1 MSLLNV
7 KTLRK
12 ASYEGIQFEVDS
24 ATLTFGR
31 RTVTHE
37 FPQRDT
43 SYVEDLGKAT
53 RQFSIQGFI
62 VGDDF
67 IDRSKRLIDKIE
79 SQVGNDRRANHG
91 KLVHPW
97 LGSLEVTPIDNPS
110 ITYDK
115 AKRICTFTLTFLEAG
130 NGSTKRTISWA
141 NQLLSKADALYAKI
155 FGDWTPDK
163 IAGIIDDVTSQINSC
178 AAVLSSCQF
187 AQLFNLGNDILEMGH
202 DIASSLYVKKEQ
214 ARTNLLGALSL
225 SQYAQS
231 TTDWKIASIKCTD
244 AITLPVLKPVNVASS
259 KRTSKKLSDKE
270 RISEV
275 VDEIKKNIRLVLIA
289 NVMGAIS
296 MIGKDNDID
305 YDRTSYSSTSSY
317 SKSNN
322 QASSTS
328 NGKKTLSDEQIL
340 KIRNNLLNAI
350 DIEILIQGTDDN
362 QDYLDLVDSYVA
374 VYKYLTEMLN
384 GDSGIETV
392 TLKQSEP
399 SFVLAYDKYG
409 DSTRADEI
417 AERNDVINP
426 LFMPVGDFTVSRK

>member
-12 ASYEGIQFEVDS
+12 ASYEGIQFDVDS
-24 ATLTFGR
+24 ATLSFGR

-79 SQVGNDRRANHG
+79 SQVGTDRRANHG

-110 ITYDK
+110 ITYDR
-115 AKRICTFTLTFLEAG
+115 AKRFCTFTLTFLEAG
-130 NGSTKRTISWA
+130 NESTKKITSWA

-155 FGDWTPDK
+155 FCDWTPDK
-163 IAGIIDDVTSQINSC
+163 IAGIVDDVTSQINSC

-187 AQLFNLGNDILEMGH
+187 AQMFNLGNDILEMGH
-202 DIASSLYVKKEQ
+202 DIATSLYNKKEQ
-214 ARTNLLGALSL
+214 ARSSLLGALGL

-231 TTDWKIASIKCTD
+231 TTDWKLASIKCTD

-259 KRTSKKLSDKE
+259 TGTSKKLSDKE
-270 RISEV
+270 RINEA
-275 VDEIKKNIRLVLIA
+275 VDEIKKNFRLVLIA
-289 NVMGAIS
+289 NAMGAIS
-296 MIGKDNDID
+296 MIGEDNDID
-305 YDRTSYSSTSSY
+305 TD
-317 SKSNN
+317 SN
-322 QASSTS
+322 S
-328 NGKKTLSDEQIL
+328 KKTLSDEQIL
-340 KIRNNLLNAI
+340 KIRNNLLDAI
-350 DIEILIQGTDDN
+350 DAEMLIQGTDDN

-374 VYKYLTEMLN
+374 VYKFLTEKLN

-426 LFMPVGDFTVSRK
+426 LFMPVGNFTVSRK

>member
-12 ASYEGIQFEVDS
+12 ASYEGIQFDVDS
-24 ATLTFGR
+24 ATLSFGR

-37 FPQRDT
+37 FPQRDAP
-43 SYVEDLGKAT
+43 YVEDLGKAT

-79 SQVGNDRRANHG
+79 SQVGTDRRANHG

-130 NGSTKRTISWA
+130 NESTKKTTSWA

-163 IAGIIDDVTSQINSC
+163 IAGIVDDVTSQINSC
-178 AAVLSSCQF
+178 AAVLSNCQF
-187 AQLFNLGNDILEMGH
+187 AQMFNLGNDILEMGH
-202 DIASSLYVKKEQ
+202 DIATSLYNKKEQ
-214 ARTNLLGALSL
+214 ARSSLLGALGL

-231 TTDWKIASIKCTD
+231 TTDWKLASIKCTD

-259 KRTSKKLSDKE
+259 TGTSKKLSDKE
-270 RISEV
+270 RINEA
-275 VDEIKKNIRLVLIA
+275 VDEIKKNFRFVLIA
-289 NVMGAIS
+289 NAMGAIS
-296 MIGKDNDID
+296 MIGEDNDVD
-305 YDRTSYSSTSSY
+305 TD
-317 SKSNN
+317 SN
-322 QASSTS
+322 S
-328 NGKKTLSDEQIL
+328 KKTLSDEQIL
-340 KIRNNLLNAI
+340 KIRNNLLDAI
-350 DIEILIQGTDDN
+350 DAEMLIQGTDDN

-374 VYKYLTEMLN
+374 VYKFLTEKLN

-426 LFMPVGDFTVSRK
+426 LFMPAGDFTVSRK

>member
-7 KTLRK
+7 KTLRE
-12 ASYEGIQFEVDS
+12 ASYEGIRFDVDS
-24 ATLTFGR
+24 ATLSFGR

-79 SQVGNDRRANHG
+79 SQVGTDRRANHG

-97 LGSLEVTPIDNPS
+97 LGSLDVTPIDSPS
-110 ITYDK
+110 ITYDR
-115 AKRICTFTLTFLEAG
+115 AKRFCTFTLTFLEAG
-130 NGSTKRTISWA
+130 NESTKKTTSWA

-163 IAGIIDDVTSQINSC
+163 IAGIVDDVTSQINSC
-178 AAVLSSCQF
+178 AAVLSNCQF
-187 AQLFNLGNDILEMGH
+187 AQMFNLGNDILEMGH
-202 DIASSLYVKKEQ
+202 DIATSLYNKKEQ
-214 ARTNLLGALSL
+214 ARSSLLGALGL

-231 TTDWKIASIKCTD
+231 TTDWKLASIKCTD

-259 KRTSKKLSDKE
+259 TGTSKKLSDKE
-270 RISEV
+270 RINEA
-275 VDEIKKNIRLVLIA
+275 VDEIKKNFRLVLIA
-289 NVMGAIS
+289 NAMGAIS
-296 MIGKDNDID
+296 MIGEDNDVD
-305 YDRTSYSSTSSY
+305 TD
-317 SKSNN
+317 SN
-322 QASSTS
+322 S
-328 NGKKTLSDEQIL
+328 KKTLSDEQIL
-340 KIRNNLLNAI
+340 KIRNNLLDAI
-350 DIEILIQGTDDN
+350 DAEMLIQGTDDN

-374 VYKYLTEMLN
+374 VYKFLTEKLN

>member
-12 ASYEGIQFEVDS
+12 ASYEGIHFDVDS
-24 ATLTFGR
+24 ATLSFGR

-37 FPQRDT
+37 FPQRDAP
-43 SYVEDLGKAT
+43 YVEDLGKAT

-79 SQVGNDRRANHG
+79 SQVGTDRRANHG

-110 ITYDK
+110 ITYDR
-115 AKRICTFTLTFLEAG
+115 AKRFCTFTLTFLEAG
-130 NGSTKRTISWA
+130 NESTKKTTSWA

-163 IAGIIDDVTSQINSC
+163 IAGIVDDVTSQINSC
-178 AAVLSSCQF
+178 AAVLSNCQF
-187 AQLFNLGNDILEMGH
+187 AQMFNLGNDILEMGH
-202 DIASSLYVKKEQ
+202 DIATSLYNKKEQ
-214 ARTNLLGALSL
+214 ARSSLLGALGL

-231 TTDWKIASIKCTD
+231 TTDWKLASIKCTD

-259 KRTSKKLSDKE
+259 TGTSKKLSDKE
-270 RISEV
+270 RINEA
-275 VDEIKKNIRLVLIA
+275 VDEIKKNFRLVLIA
-289 NVMGAIS
+289 NAMGAIS
-296 MIGKDNDID
+296 MIGEDNDVD
-305 YDRTSYSSTSSY
+305 TD
-317 SKSNN
+317 SN
-322 QASSTS
+322 S
-328 NGKKTLSDEQIL
+328 KKTLSDEQIL
-340 KIRNNLLNAI
+340 KIRNNLLDAI
-350 DIEILIQGTDDN
+350 DAEMLIQGTDDN

>member
-178 AAVLSSCQF
+178 AAVLSNCQF
-187 AQLFNLGNDILEMGH
+187 AQMFNLGNDILEMGH
-202 DIASSLYVKKEQ
+202 DIATSLYNKKEQ
-214 ARTNLLGALSL
+214 ARSSLLGALGL

-231 TTDWKIASIKCTD
+231 TTDWKLASIKCTD

-259 KRTSKKLSDKE
+259 TGTSKKLSDKE
-270 RISEV
+270 RINEA
-275 VDEIKKNIRLVLIA
+275 VDEIKKNFRLVLIA
-289 NVMGAIS
+289 NAMGAIS
-296 MIGKDNDID
+296 MIGEDNDVD
-305 YDRTSYSSTSSY
+305 TD
-317 SKSNN
+317 SN
-322 QASSTS
+322 S
-328 NGKKTLSDEQIL
+328 KKTLSDEQIL
-340 KIRNNLLNAI
+340 KIRNNLLDAI
-350 DIEILIQGTDDN
+350 DAEMLIQGTDDN

-374 VYKYLTEMLN
+374 VYKFLTEKLN

-417 AERNDVINP
+417 AERNEVINP

>member
-12 ASYEGIQFEVDS
+12 ASYEGIHFDVDS
-24 ATLTFGR
+24 ATLSFGR

-67 IDRSKRLIDKIE
+67 IDRSKRLIDKVE
-79 SQVGNDRRANHG
+79 SQVGTDRRANHG

-110 ITYDK
+110 ITYDR

-130 NGSTKRTISWA
+130 NESTKKTTSWA

-163 IAGIIDDVTSQINSC
+163 IAGIVDDVTSQINSC
-178 AAVLSSCQF
+178 AAVLSNCQF
-187 AQLFNLGNDILEMGH
+187 AQMFNLGNDILEMGH
-202 DIASSLYVKKEQ
+202 DIATSLYNKKEQ
-214 ARTNLLGALSL
+214 ARSSLLGALGL

-231 TTDWKIASIKCTD
+231 TTDWKLASIKCTD

-259 KRTSKKLSDKE
+259 TGTSKKLSDKE
-270 RISEV
+270 RINEA
-275 VDEIKKNIRLVLIA
+275 VDEIKKNFRLVLIA
-289 NVMGAIS
+289 NAMGAIS
-296 MIGKDNDID
+296 MIGEDNDVETD
-305 YDRTSYSSTSSY
+305 
-317 SKSNN
+317 SN
-322 QASSTS
+322 S
-328 NGKKTLSDEQIL
+328 KKTLSDEQIL
-340 KIRNNLLNAI
+340 KIRNNLLDAI
-350 DIEILIQGTDDN
+350 DAEMLIQGTDDN

-374 VYKYLTEMLN
+374 VYKFLTEKLN

-426 LFMPVGDFTVSRK
+426 LFMPVGNFTVSRK

>member
-12 ASYEGIQFEVDS
+12 ASYEGIHFDVDS
-24 ATLTFGR
+24 ATLSFGR

-37 FPQRDT
+37 FPQRDAP
-43 SYVEDLGKAT
+43 YVEDFGKAT

-79 SQVGNDRRANHG
+79 SQVGTDRRANHG

-110 ITYDK
+110 ITYDR
-115 AKRICTFTLTFLEAG
+115 AKRFCTFTLTFLEAG
-130 NGSTKRTISWA
+130 NESTKKTTSWA

-163 IAGIIDDVTSQINSC
+163 IAGIVNDVTSQINSC
-178 AAVLSSCQF
+178 AAVLSNCQF
-187 AQLFNLGNDILEMGH
+187 AQMFNLGNDILEMGH
-202 DIASSLYVKKEQ
+202 DIATSLYNKKEQ
-214 ARTNLLGALSL
+214 ARSSLLGALGL

-231 TTDWKIASIKCTD
+231 TTDWKLASIKCTD

-259 KRTSKKLSDKE
+259 TGTSKKLSDKE
-270 RISEV
+270 RINEA
-275 VDEIKKNIRLVLIA
+275 VDEIKKNFRFVLIA
-289 NVMGAIS
+289 NAMGAIS
-296 MIGKDNDID
+296 MIGEDNDVD
-305 YDRTSYSSTSSY
+305 TD
-317 SKSNN
+317 SN
-322 QASSTS
+322 S
-328 NGKKTLSDEQIL
+328 KKTLSDEQIL
-340 KIRNNLLNAI
+340 KIRNNLLDAI
-350 DIEILIQGTDDN
+350 DAEMLIQGTDDN

-374 VYKYLTEMLN
+374 VYKFLTEKLN
-384 GDSGIETV
+384 GDFGIETV

-426 LFMPVGDFTVSRK
+426 LFMPVGNFTVSRK

>member
-7 KTLRK
+7 KTLRE
-12 ASYEGIQFEVDS
+12 ASYEGIRFDVDS
-24 ATLTFGR
+24 ATLSFGR

-79 SQVGNDRRANHG
+79 SQVGTDRRANHG

-130 NGSTKRTISWA
+130 NESTKKTTSWA
-141 NQLLSKADALYAKI
+141 NKLLSKADALYAKI

-163 IAGIIDDVTSQINSC
+163 IAGIVDDVTSQINSC

-187 AQLFNLGNDILEMGH
+187 AQMFNLGNDILEMGH
-202 DIASSLYVKKEQ
+202 DIATSLYNKKEQ
-214 ARTNLLGALSL
+214 ARSSLLGALGL

-231 TTDWKIASIKCTD
+231 TTDWKLVSIKCTD

-259 KRTSKKLSDKE
+259 TGPSKKLSDKE
-270 RISEV
+270 RINEA
-275 VDEIKKNIRLVLIA
+275 VDEIKKNFRLVFIA
-289 NVMGAIS
+289 NAMGAIS
-296 MIGKDNDID
+296 MIGEDNDVD
-305 YDRTSYSSTSSY
+305 TD
-317 SKSNN
+317 SN
-322 QASSTS
+322 S
-328 NGKKTLSDEQIL
+328 KKTLSDEQIL
-340 KIRNNLLNAI
+340 KIRNNLLDAI
-350 DIEILIQGTDDN
+350 DAEMLIQGTDDN

-374 VYKYLTEMLN
+374 VYKFLTEKLN
-384 GDSGIETV
+384 GDFGIETV

-426 LFMPVGDFTVSRK
+426 LFMPVGNFTVSRK

>member
-7 KTLRK
+7 KTLRE
-12 ASYEGIQFEVDS
+12 ASYEGIRFDVDS
-24 ATLTFGR
+24 ATLSFGR

-79 SQVGNDRRANHG
+79 SQVGTDRRANHG

-110 ITYDK
+110 ITYDR

-130 NGSTKRTISWA
+130 NESTKKTTSWA
-141 NQLLSKADALYAKI
+141 NKLLSKADALYAKI

-163 IAGIIDDVTSQINSC
+163 IAGIVDDVTSQINSC
-178 AAVLSSCQF
+178 AAVLSNCQF
-187 AQLFNLGNDILEMGH
+187 AQMFNLGNDILELGH
-202 DIASSLYVKKEQ
+202 DIATSLYNKKEQ
-214 ARTNLLGALSL
+214 ARSSLLGALGL

-231 TTDWKIASIKCTD
+231 TTDWKLASIKCTD

-259 KRTSKKLSDKE
+259 TGTSKKLSDKE
-270 RISEV
+270 RINEA
-275 VDEIKKNIRLVLIA
+275 VDEIKKNFRLVLIA
-289 NVMGAIS
+289 NAMGAIS
-296 MIGKDNDID
+296 MIGEDNDID
-305 YDRTSYSSTSSY
+305 TD
-317 SKSNN
+317 SN
-322 QASSTS
+322 S
-328 NGKKTLSDEQIL
+328 KKTLSDEQIL
-340 KIRNNLLNAI
+340 KIRNNLLDAI
-350 DIEILIQGTDDN
+350 DAEMLIQGTDDN

-374 VYKYLTEMLN
+374 VYKFLTEKLN

-426 LFMPVGDFTVSRK
+426 LFMPVGNFTVSRK

>member
-7 KTLRK
+7 KTLRE
-12 ASYEGIQFEVDS
+12 ASYEGIRFDVDS
-24 ATLTFGR
+24 ATLSFGR

-79 SQVGNDRRANHG
+79 SQVGTDRRANHG

-130 NGSTKRTISWA
+130 NESTKKTTSWA
-141 NQLLSKADALYAKI
+141 NKLLSKADALYAKI

-163 IAGIIDDVTSQINSC
+163 IAGIVDDVTSQINSC
-178 AAVLSSCQF
+178 AAVLSNCQF
-187 AQLFNLGNDILEMGH
+187 AQMFNLGNDILEMGH
-202 DIASSLYVKKEQ
+202 DIATSLYNKKEQ
-214 ARTNLLGALSL
+214 ARSSLLGALGL

-231 TTDWKIASIKCTD
+231 TTDWKLASIKCTD

-259 KRTSKKLSDKE
+259 TGTSKKLSDKE
-270 RISEV
+270 RINEA
-275 VDEIKKNIRLVLIA
+275 VDEIKKNFRLVLIA
-289 NVMGAIS
+289 NAMGAIS
-296 MIGKDNDID
+296 MIGEDNDVD
-305 YDRTSYSSTSSY
+305 TD
-317 SKSNN
+317 SN
-322 QASSTS
+322 S
-328 NGKKTLSDEQIL
+328 KKTLSDEQIL

-350 DIEILIQGTDDN
+350 DAEMLIQGTDDD

-374 VYKYLTEMLN
+374 VYKFLSEKLN

>member
-7 KTLRK
+7 KTLRE
-12 ASYEGIQFEVDS
+12 ASYEGIRFDVDS
-24 ATLTFGR
+24 ATLSFGR

-67 IDRSKRLIDKIE
+67 IDRSKRLIDKVE
-79 SQVGNDRRANHG
+79 SQVGTDRRANHG

-97 LGSLEVTPIDNPS
+97 LGSLDVTPIDSPS
-110 ITYDK
+110 ITYDR

-130 NGSTKRTISWA
+130 NESTKKTTSWA

-163 IAGIIDDVTSQINSC
+163 IAGIVDDVTSQINSC
-178 AAVLSSCQF
+178 AAVLSNCQF
-187 AQLFNLGNDILEMGH
+187 AQMFNLGNDILEMGH
-202 DIASSLYVKKEQ
+202 DIATSLYNKKEQ
-214 ARTNLLGALSL
+214 ARSSLLGALGL

-231 TTDWKIASIKCTD
+231 TTDWKLASIKCTD

-259 KRTSKKLSDKE
+259 TGTSKKLSDKE
-270 RISEV
+270 RINEA
-275 VDEIKKNIRLVLIA
+275 VDEIKKNFRLVLIA
-289 NVMGAIS
+289 NAMGAIS
-296 MIGKDNDID
+296 MIGEDNDVD
-305 YDRTSYSSTSSY
+305 TD
-317 SKSNN
+317 SN
-322 QASSTS
+322 S
-328 NGKKTLSDEQIL
+328 KKTLSDEQIL
-340 KIRNNLLNAI
+340 KIRNNLLDAI
-350 DIEILIQGTDDN
+350 DAEMLIQGTDDN

-426 LFMPVGDFTVSRK
+426 LFMPAGDFTVSRK

>member
-12 ASYEGIQFEVDS
+12 ASYEGIHFDVDS
-24 ATLTFGR
+24 ATLSFGR

-37 FPQRDT
+37 FPQRDAP
-43 SYVEDLGKAT
+43 YVEDLGKAT

-79 SQVGNDRRANHG
+79 SQVGTDRRANHG

-130 NGSTKRTISWA
+130 NESTKKTTSWA
-141 NQLLSKADALYAKI
+141 NKLLSKADALYAKI

-163 IAGIIDDVTSQINSC
+163 IAGIVDDVTSQINSC
-178 AAVLSSCQF
+178 AAVLSNCQF
-187 AQLFNLGNDILEMGH
+187 AQMFNLGNDILEMGH
-202 DIASSLYVKKEQ
+202 DIATSLYNKKEQ
-214 ARTNLLGALSL
+214 ARSSLLGALGL

-231 TTDWKIASIKCTD
+231 TTDWKLASIKCTD

-259 KRTSKKLSDKE
+259 TGTSKKLSDKE
-270 RISEV
+270 RINEA
-275 VDEIKKNIRLVLIA
+275 VDEIKKNFRLVLIA
-289 NVMGAIS
+289 NAMGAIS
-296 MIGKDNDID
+296 MIDEDNDVD
-305 YDRTSYSSTSSY
+305 TD
-317 SKSNN
+317 SN
-322 QASSTS
+322 S
-328 NGKKTLSDEQIL
+328 KKTLSDEQIL
-340 KIRNNLLNAI
+340 KIRNNLLDAI
-350 DIEILIQGTDDN
+350 DAEMLIQGTDDN

-426 LFMPVGDFTVSRK
+426 LFMPVGNFTVSRK

>member
-12 ASYEGIQFEVDS
+12 ASYEGIRFDVDS
-24 ATLTFGR
+24 ATLSFGR

-79 SQVGNDRRANHG
+79 SQVGTDRRANHG

-130 NGSTKRTISWA
+130 NESTKKTTSWA

-163 IAGIIDDVTSQINSC
+163 IAGIVDDVTRQINSC

-187 AQLFNLGNDILEMGH
+187 AQMFNLGNDILEMGH
-202 DIASSLYVKKEQ
+202 DIATSLYNKKEQ
-214 ARTNLLGALSL
+214 ARSSLLGALGL

-231 TTDWKIASIKCTD
+231 TTDWKLASIKCTD

-259 KRTSKKLSDKE
+259 TGTSKKLSDKE
-270 RISEV
+270 RINEA
-275 VDEIKKNIRLVLIA
+275 VDEIKKNFRLVLIA
-289 NVMGAIS
+289 NAMGAIS
-296 MIGKDNDID
+296 MIGEDNDVD
-305 YDRTSYSSTSSY
+305 TD
-317 SKSNN
+317 SN
-322 QASSTS
+322 S
-328 NGKKTLSDEQIL
+328 KKTLSDEQIL
-340 KIRNNLLNAI
+340 KIRNNLLDAI
-350 DIEILIQGTDDN
+350 DAEMLIQGTDDN

-374 VYKYLTEMLN
+374 VYKFLTEKLN

>member
-7 KTLRK
+7 KTLRE
-12 ASYEGIQFEVDS
+12 ASYEGIRFDVDS
-24 ATLTFGR
+24 ATLSFGR

-79 SQVGNDRRANHG
+79 SQVGTDRRANHG

-110 ITYDK
+110 ITYDR
-115 AKRICTFTLTFLEAG
+115 AKRFCTFTLTFLEAG
-130 NGSTKRTISWA
+130 NESTKKTTSWA

-163 IAGIIDDVTSQINSC
+163 IAGIVDDVTSQINSC

-187 AQLFNLGNDILEMGH
+187 AQMFNLGNDILEMGH
-202 DIASSLYVKKEQ
+202 DIATSLYNKKEQ
-214 ARTNLLGALSL
+214 ARSSLLGALGL

-231 TTDWKIASIKCTD
+231 TTDWKLASIKCTD

-259 KRTSKKLSDKE
+259 TGTSKKLSDKE
-270 RISEV
+270 RINEA
-275 VDEIKKNIRLVLIA
+275 VDEIKKNFRLVLIA
-289 NVMGAIS
+289 NAMGAIS
-296 MIGKDNDID
+296 MIGEDNDVD
-305 YDRTSYSSTSSY
+305 TD
-317 SKSNN
+317 SN
-322 QASSTS
+322 S
-328 NGKKTLSDEQIL
+328 KKTLSDEQIL
-340 KIRNNLLNAI
+340 KIRNNLLDAI
-350 DIEILIQGTDDN
+350 DAEMLIQGTDDN

-374 VYKYLTEMLN
+374 VYKFLTEKLN

-426 LFMPVGDFTVSRK
+426 LFMPVGNFTVSRK

>member
-7 KTLRK
+7 KTLRE
-12 ASYEGIQFEVDS
+12 ASYEGIRFDVDS
-24 ATLTFGR
+24 ATLSFGR

-79 SQVGNDRRANHG
+79 SQVGTDRRANHG

-97 LGSLEVTPIDNPS
+97 LGSLDVTPIDSPS
-110 ITYDK
+110 ITYDR
-115 AKRICTFTLTFLEAG
+115 AKRFCTFTLTFLEAG
-130 NGSTKRTISWA
+130 NESTKKTTSWA

-163 IAGIIDDVTSQINSC
+163 IAGIVDDVTCQINSC
-178 AAVLSSCQF
+178 AAVLSNCQF
-187 AQLFNLGNDILEMGH
+187 AQMFNLGNDILEMGH
-202 DIASSLYVKKEQ
+202 DIATSLYNKKEQ
-214 ARTNLLGALSL
+214 ARSSLLGALGL

-231 TTDWKIASIKCTD
+231 TTDWKLASIKCTD

-259 KRTSKKLSDKE
+259 TGTSKKLSDKE
-270 RISEV
+270 RINEA
-275 VDEIKKNIRLVLIA
+275 VDEIKKNFRFVLIA
-289 NVMGAIS
+289 NAMGAIS
-296 MIGKDNDID
+296 MIGEDNDVD
-305 YDRTSYSSTSSY
+305 SD
-317 SKSNN
+317 SN
-322 QASSTS
+322 S
-328 NGKKTLSDEQIL
+328 KKTLSDEQIL
-340 KIRNNLLNAI
+340 KIRNNLLDAI
-350 DIEILIQGTDDN
+350 DAEMLIQGTDDN

-374 VYKYLTEMLN
+374 VYKFLTEKLN

>member
-12 ASYEGIQFEVDS
+12 ASYEGIQFDVDS
-24 ATLTFGR
+24 ATLSFGR

-37 FPQRDT
+37 FPQRDAP
-43 SYVEDLGKAT
+43 YVEDLGKAT

-79 SQVGNDRRANHG
+79 SQVGTDRRANHG

-97 LGSLEVTPIDNPS
+97 LGSLDVTPIDSPS
-110 ITYDK
+110 ITYDR
-115 AKRICTFTLTFLEAG
+115 AKRFCTFTLTFLEAG
-130 NGSTKRTISWA
+130 NESTKKTTSWA

-163 IAGIIDDVTSQINSC
+163 IAGIVDDVTSQINSC
-178 AAVLSSCQF
+178 AAVLSNCQF
-187 AQLFNLGNDILEMGH
+187 AQMFNLGNDILEMGH
-202 DIASSLYVKKEQ
+202 DIATSLYNKKEQ
-214 ARTNLLGALSL
+214 ARSSLLGALGL

-231 TTDWKIASIKCTD
+231 TTDWKLASIKCTD

-259 KRTSKKLSDKE
+259 TGTSKKLSDKE
-270 RISEV
+270 RINEA
-275 VDEIKKNIRLVLIA
+275 VDEIKKNFRFVLIA
-289 NVMGAIS
+289 NAMGAIS
-296 MIGKDNDID
+296 MIGEDNDVD
-305 YDRTSYSSTSSY
+305 TD
-317 SKSNN
+317 SN
-322 QASSTS
+322 S
-328 NGKKTLSDEQIL
+328 KKTLSDEQIL
-340 KIRNNLLNAI
+340 KIRNNLLDAI
-350 DIEILIQGTDDN
+350 DAEMLIQGTDDN

-374 VYKYLTEMLN
+374 VYKFLTEKLN

-426 LFMPVGDFTVSRK
+426 LFMPAGDFTVSRK

>member
-12 ASYEGIQFEVDS
+12 ASYEGIHFDVDS
-24 ATLTFGR
+24 ATLSFGR

-79 SQVGNDRRANHG
+79 SQVGTDRRANHG

-110 ITYDK
+110 ITYDR

-130 NGSTKRTISWA
+130 NESTKKTTSWA

-163 IAGIIDDVTSQINSC
+163 IAGIVDDVTSQINSC

-187 AQLFNLGNDILEMGH
+187 AQMFNLGNDILEMGH
-202 DIASSLYVKKEQ
+202 DIATSLYNKKEQ
-214 ARTNLLGALSL
+214 ARSSLLGALGL

-231 TTDWKIASIKCTD
+231 TTDWKLASIKCTD

-259 KRTSKKLSDKE
+259 TGTSKKLSDKE
-270 RISEV
+270 RINEA
-275 VDEIKKNIRLVLIA
+275 VDEIKKNFRLVLIA
-289 NVMGAIS
+289 NAMGAIS
-296 MIGKDNDID
+296 MIGEDNDVETD
-305 YDRTSYSSTSSY
+305 
-317 SKSNN
+317 SN
-322 QASSTS
+322 S
-328 NGKKTLSDEQIL
+328 KKTLSDEQIL
-340 KIRNNLLNAI
+340 KIRNNLLDAF
-350 DIEILIQGTDDN
+350 DAEMLIQGTDDN
-362 QDYLDLVDSYVA
+362 QDYIDLVDSYVA

-426 LFMPVGDFTVSRK
+426 LFMPVGNFTVSRK

>member
-24 ATLTFGR
+24 ATLSFGR

-37 FPQRDT
+37 FPQRDAP
-43 SYVEDLGKAT
+43 YVEDLGKAT

-79 SQVGNDRRANHG
+79 SQVGTDRRANHG

-110 ITYDK
+110 ITYDR

-130 NGSTKRTISWA
+130 NESTKKTTSWA

-163 IAGIIDDVTSQINSC
+163 IAGIVDDVTSQINSC
-178 AAVLSSCQF
+178 AAVLSNCQF
-187 AQLFNLGNDILEMGH
+187 AQMFNLGNDILEMGH
-202 DIASSLYVKKEQ
+202 DIATSLYNKKEQ
-214 ARTNLLGALSL
+214 ARSSLLGALGL

-231 TTDWKIASIKCTD
+231 TTDWKLASIKCTD

-259 KRTSKKLSDKE
+259 TGTSKKLSDKE
-270 RISEV
+270 RINEA
-275 VDEIKKNIRLVLIA
+275 VDEIKKNFRFVLIA
-289 NVMGAIS
+289 NAMGAIS
-296 MIGKDNDID
+296 MIGEDNDVD
-305 YDRTSYSSTSSY
+305 TD
-317 SKSNN
+317 SN
-322 QASSTS
+322 S
-328 NGKKTLSDEQIL
+328 KKTLSDEQIL
-340 KIRNNLLNAI
+340 KIRNNLLDAI
-350 DIEILIQGTDDN
+350 DAEMLIQGTDDN

-374 VYKYLTEMLN
+374 VYKFLTEKLN
-384 GDSGIETV
+384 GDFGIETV

-426 LFMPVGDFTVSRK
+426 LFMPIGNFTVSRK

>member
-12 ASYEGIQFEVDS
+12 ASYEGIHFDVDS
-24 ATLTFGR
+24 ATLSFGR

-37 FPQRDT
+37 FPQRDAP
-43 SYVEDLGKAT
+43 YVEDLGKAT

-79 SQVGNDRRANHG
+79 SQVGTDRRANHG

-130 NGSTKRTISWA
+130 NESTKKTTSWA
-141 NQLLSKADALYAKI
+141 NQFLSKADALYAKI

-163 IAGIIDDVTSQINSC
+163 IAGIVDDVTSQINSC
-178 AAVLSSCQF
+178 AAVLSNCQF
-187 AQLFNLGNDILEMGH
+187 AQMFNLGNDILEMGH
-202 DIASSLYVKKEQ
+202 DIVTSLYNKKEQ
-214 ARTNLLGALSL
+214 ARSSLLGALGL

-231 TTDWKIASIKCTD
+231 TTDWKLASIKCTD

-259 KRTSKKLSDKE
+259 TGTSKKLSDKE
-270 RISEV
+270 RINEA
-275 VDEIKKNIRLVLIA
+275 VDEIKKNFRLVLIA
-289 NVMGAIS
+289 NAMGAIS
-296 MIGKDNDID
+296 MIGEDNDVD
-305 YDRTSYSSTSSY
+305 TD
-317 SKSNN
+317 SN
-322 QASSTS
+322 S
-328 NGKKTLSDEQIL
+328 KKTLSDEQIL
-340 KIRNNLLNAI
+340 KIRNNLLDAI
-350 DIEILIQGTDDN
+350 DAEMLIQGTDDN

-426 LFMPVGDFTVSRK
+426 LFMPVGNFTVSRK

>member
-12 ASYEGIQFEVDS
+12 ASYEGIRFDVDS
-24 ATLTFGR
+24 ATLSFGR

-79 SQVGNDRRANHG
+79 SQVGTDRRANHG

-130 NGSTKRTISWA
+130 NESTKKTTSWA
-141 NQLLSKADALYAKI
+141 NKLLSKADALYAKI

-163 IAGIIDDVTSQINSC
+163 IAGIVDDVTSQINSC
-178 AAVLSSCQF
+178 AAVLSNCQF
-187 AQLFNLGNDILEMGH
+187 AQMFNLGNDILEMGH
-202 DIASSLYVKKEQ
+202 DIATSLYNKKEQ
-214 ARTNLLGALSL
+214 ARSSLLGALGL

-231 TTDWKIASIKCTD
+231 TTDWKLASIKCTD

-259 KRTSKKLSDKE
+259 TGTSKKLSDKE
-270 RISEV
+270 RINEA
-275 VDEIKKNIRLVLIA
+275 VDEIKKNFRLVLIA
-289 NVMGAIS
+289 NAMGAIS
-296 MIGKDNDID
+296 MIGEDNDVD
-305 YDRTSYSSTSSY
+305 TD
-317 SKSNN
+317 SN
-322 QASSTS
+322 S
-328 NGKKTLSDEQIL
+328 KKTLSDEQIL
-340 KIRNNLLNAI
+340 KIRNNLLDAI
-350 DIEILIQGTDDN
+350 DAEMLIQGTDDN

-426 LFMPVGDFTVSRK
+426 LFMPVGNFTVSRK

>member
-7 KTLRK
+7 KTLRE
-12 ASYEGIQFEVDS
+12 ASYEGIRFDVNS
-24 ATLTFGR
+24 ATLSFGR

-79 SQVGNDRRANHG
+79 SQVGTDRRANHG

-97 LGSLEVTPIDNPS
+97 LGSLDVTPIDSPS
-110 ITYDK
+110 ITYDR
-115 AKRICTFTLTFLEAG
+115 AKRFCTFTLTFLEAG
-130 NGSTKRTISWA
+130 NESTKKTTSWA

-163 IAGIIDDVTSQINSC
+163 IAGIVDDVTSQINSC
-178 AAVLSSCQF
+178 AAVLSNCQF
-187 AQLFNLGNDILEMGH
+187 AQMFNLGNDILEMGH
-202 DIASSLYVKKEQ
+202 DIATSLYNKKEQ
-214 ARTNLLGALSL
+214 ARSSLLGALGL

-231 TTDWKIASIKCTD
+231 TTDWKLASIKCTD

-259 KRTSKKLSDKE
+259 TGTSKKLSDKE
-270 RISEV
+270 RINEA
-275 VDEIKKNIRLVLIA
+275 VDEIKKNFRLVLIA
-289 NVMGAIS
+289 NAMGAIS
-296 MIGKDNDID
+296 MIGEDNDVD
-305 YDRTSYSSTSSY
+305 TD
-317 SKSNN
+317 SN
-322 QASSTS
+322 S
-328 NGKKTLSDEQIL
+328 KKTLSDEQIL
-340 KIRNNLLNAI
+340 KIRNNLLDAI
-350 DIEILIQGTDDN
+350 DAEMLIQGTDDN

-374 VYKYLTEMLN
+374 VYKFLTEKLN

-426 LFMPVGDFTVSRK
+426 LFMPVGNFTVSRK

>member
-12 ASYEGIQFEVDS
+12 ASYEGIQFDVDT
-24 ATLTFGR
+24 ATLSFGR

-79 SQVGNDRRANHG
+79 SQVGTDRRANHG

-97 LGSLEVTPIDNPS
+97 LGSLDVTPIDNPS
-110 ITYDK
+110 ITYDR

-130 NGSTKRTISWA
+130 NESTKKTTSWA

-163 IAGIIDDVTSQINSC
+163 IAGIVDDVTSQINSC

-187 AQLFNLGNDILEMGH
+187 AQMFNLGNDILEMGH
-202 DIASSLYVKKEQ
+202 DIATSLYNKKEQ
-214 ARTNLLGALSL
+214 ARSSLLGVLGL

-231 TTDWKIASIKCTD
+231 TTDWKLASIKCTD

-259 KRTSKKLSDKE
+259 AGTSKKLSDKE
-270 RISEV
+270 RINEV
-275 VDEIKKNIRLVLIA
+275 VDEIKKNFRLVLIA
-289 NVMGAIS
+289 NAMGAIS
-296 MIGKDNDID
+296 MIGEDNDVD
-305 YDRTSYSSTSSY
+305 TD
-317 SKSNN
+317 SN
-322 QASSTS
+322 S
-328 NGKKTLSDEQIL
+328 KKTLSDEQIL
-340 KIRNNLLNAI
+340 KIRNNLLDAI
-350 DIEILIQGTDDN
+350 DAEMLIQGTDDN

-374 VYKYLTEMLN
+374 VYKFLTEKLN

>member
-7 KTLRK
+7 KTLRE
-12 ASYEGIQFEVDS
+12 ASYEGIRFDVDS
-24 ATLTFGR
+24 ATLSFGR

-79 SQVGNDRRANHG
+79 SQVGTDRRANHG

-130 NGSTKRTISWA
+130 NESTKKTTSWA
-141 NQLLSKADALYAKI
+141 NKLLSKADALYAKI

-163 IAGIIDDVTSQINSC
+163 IAGIVDDVTSQINSC

-187 AQLFNLGNDILEMGH
+187 AQMFNLGNDILEMGH
-202 DIASSLYVKKEQ
+202 DIATSLYNKKEQ
-214 ARTNLLGALSL
+214 ARSSLLGALGL

-231 TTDWKIASIKCTD
+231 TTDWKLASIKCTD

-259 KRTSKKLSDKE
+259 TGTSKKLSDKE
-270 RISEV
+270 RINEA
-275 VDEIKKNIRLVLIA
+275 VDEIKKNFRLVLIA
-289 NVMGAIS
+289 NAMGAIS
-296 MIGKDNDID
+296 MIGEDNDVD
-305 YDRTSYSSTSSY
+305 TD
-317 SKSNN
+317 SN
-322 QASSTS
+322 S
-328 NGKKTLSDEQIL
+328 KKTLSDEQIL
-340 KIRNNLLNAI
+340 KIRNNLLDAI
-350 DIEILIQGTDDN
+350 DAEMLIQGTDDN

>member
-7 KTLRK
+7 KTLRE
-12 ASYEGIQFEVDS
+12 ASYEGIRFDVDS
-24 ATLTFGR
+24 ATLSFGR

-79 SQVGNDRRANHG
+79 SQVGTDRRANHG

-97 LGSLEVTPIDNPS
+97 LGSLEVTPIDSPS
-110 ITYDK
+110 ITYDR
-115 AKRICTFTLTFLEAG
+115 AKRFCTFTLTFLEAG
-130 NGSTKRTISWA
+130 NESTKKTTSWA
-141 NQLLSKADALYAKI
+141 NKLLSKADALYAKI

-163 IAGIIDDVTSQINSC
+163 IAGIVDDVTSQINSC

-187 AQLFNLGNDILEMGH
+187 AQMFNLGNDILEMGH
-202 DIASSLYVKKEQ
+202 DIATSLYYKKEQ
-214 ARTNLLGALSL
+214 ARSSILGALGL

-231 TTDWKIASIKCTD
+231 TTDWKLASIKCTD

-259 KRTSKKLSDKE
+259 TGTSKKLSDKE
-270 RISEV
+270 RINEA
-275 VDEIKKNIRLVLIA
+275 VDEIKKNFRLVLIA
-289 NVMGAIS
+289 NAMGAIS
-296 MIGKDNDID
+296 MIGEDNDVD
-305 YDRTSYSSTSSY
+305 TD
-317 SKSNN
+317 SN
-322 QASSTS
+322 S
-328 NGKKTLSDEQIL
+328 KKTLSDEQIL
-340 KIRNNLLNAI
+340 KIRNNLLDAI
-350 DIEILIQGTDDN
+350 DAEMLIQGTDDN

>member
-24 ATLTFGR
+24 ATLSFGR

-37 FPQRDT
+37 FPQRDAP
-43 SYVEDLGKAT
+43 YVEDLGKAT

-67 IDRSKRLIDKIE
+67 IDRSKKLIDKIE
-79 SQVGNDRRANHG
+79 SQVGTDRRANHG

-97 LGSLEVTPIDNPS
+97 LGSLDVTPIDRPS
-110 ITYDK
+110 ITYDR

-130 NGSTKRTISWA
+130 NESTKKTTSWA
-141 NQLLSKADALYAKI
+141 NKLLSKADALYAKI

-163 IAGIIDDVTSQINSC
+163 IAGIVDDVTSQINSC

-187 AQLFNLGNDILEMGH
+187 AQMFNLGNDILEMGH
-202 DIASSLYVKKEQ
+202 DIATSLYYKKEQ
-214 ARTNLLGALSL
+214 ARSSLLGALGL

-231 TTDWKIASIKCTD
+231 TTDWKLASIKCTD

-259 KRTSKKLSDKE
+259 TGTSKKLSDKE
-270 RISEV
+270 RINEA
-275 VDEIKKNIRLVLIA
+275 VDEIKKNFRLVLIA
-289 NVMGAIS
+289 NAMGAIS
-296 MIGKDNDID
+296 MIGEDNDVD
-305 YDRTSYSSTSSY
+305 TD
-317 SKSNN
+317 SN
-322 QASSTS
+322 S
-328 NGKKTLSDEQIL
+328 KKTLSDEQIL
-340 KIRNNLLNAI
+340 KIRNNLLDAI
-350 DIEILIQGTDDN
+350 DAEMLIQGTDDN

>member
-12 ASYEGIQFEVDS
+12 ASYEGIHFDVDS
-24 ATLTFGR
+24 ATLSFGR

-37 FPQRDT
+37 FPQRDAP
-43 SYVEDLGKAT
+43 YVEDLGKAT

-79 SQVGNDRRANHG
+79 SQVGTDRRANHG

-130 NGSTKRTISWA
+130 NESTKKTTSWA
-141 NQLLSKADALYAKI
+141 NKLLSKADALYAKI

-163 IAGIIDDVTSQINSC
+163 IAGIVDDVTSQINSC
-178 AAVLSSCQF
+178 AAVLSNCQF
-187 AQLFNLGNDILEMGH
+187 AQMFNLGNDILEMGH
-202 DIASSLYVKKEQ
+202 DIATSLYNKKEQ
-214 ARTNLLGALSL
+214 ARSSLLGALGL

-231 TTDWKIASIKCTD
+231 TTDWKLASIKCTD

-259 KRTSKKLSDKE
+259 TGTSKKLSDKE
-270 RISEV
+270 RINEA
-275 VDEIKKNIRLVLIA
+275 VDEIKKNFRLVLIA
-289 NVMGAIS
+289 NAMGAIS
-296 MIGKDNDID
+296 MIGEDNDVD
-305 YDRTSYSSTSSY
+305 TD
-317 SKSNN
+317 SN
-322 QASSTS
+322 S
-328 NGKKTLSDEQIL
+328 KKTLSDEQIL
-340 KIRNNLLNAI
+340 KIRNNLLDAI
-350 DIEILIQGTDDN
+350 DAEMLIQGTDDN

-374 VYKYLTEMLN
+374 VYKFLTEKLN
-384 GDSGIETV
+384 GDFGIETV

-426 LFMPVGDFTVSRK
+426 LFMPVGNFTVSRK

>member
-12 ASYEGIQFEVDS
+12 ASYEGIQFDVDT
-24 ATLTFGR
+24 ATLSFGR

-79 SQVGNDRRANHG
+79 SQVGTDRRANHG

-130 NGSTKRTISWA
+130 NESTKKTTSWA
-141 NQLLSKADALYAKI
+141 NKLLSKADALYAKI

-163 IAGIIDDVTSQINSC
+163 IAGIVDDVTSQINSC

-187 AQLFNLGNDILEMGH
+187 AQMFNLGNDILEMGH
-202 DIASSLYVKKEQ
+202 DIATSLYNKKEQ
-214 ARTNLLGALSL
+214 ARSSLLGALGL

-231 TTDWKIASIKCTD
+231 TTDWKLASIKCTD

-259 KRTSKKLSDKE
+259 TGTSKKLSDKE
-270 RISEV
+270 RINEA
-275 VDEIKKNIRLVLIA
+275 VDEIKKNFRLVLIA
-289 NVMGAIS
+289 NAMGAIS
-296 MIGKDNDID
+296 MIGEDNDVD
-305 YDRTSYSSTSSY
+305 TD
-317 SKSNN
+317 SN
-322 QASSTS
+322 S
-328 NGKKTLSDEQIL
+328 KKTLSDEQIL
-340 KIRNNLLNAI
+340 KIRNNLLDAI
-350 DIEILIQGTDDN
+350 DAEMLIQGTDDN

-374 VYKYLTEMLN
+374 VYKFLTEKLN

>member
-12 ASYEGIQFEVDS
+12 ASYEGIQFDVDS
-24 ATLTFGR
+24 ATLSFGR

-37 FPQRDT
+37 FPQRDAP
-43 SYVEDLGKAT
+43 YVEDLGKAT

-79 SQVGNDRRANHG
+79 SQVGTDRRANHG

-130 NGSTKRTISWA
+130 NESTKKTTSWA

-163 IAGIIDDVTSQINSC
+163 IAGIVDDVTSQINSC
-178 AAVLSSCQF
+178 AAVLSNCQF
-187 AQLFNLGNDILEMGH
+187 AQMFNLGNDILEMGH
-202 DIASSLYVKKEQ
+202 DIATSLYNKKEQ
-214 ARTNLLGALSL
+214 ARSSLLGALGL

-231 TTDWKIASIKCTD
+231 TTDWKFASIKCTD

-259 KRTSKKLSDKE
+259 TGTSKKLSDKE
-270 RISEV
+270 RINEA
-275 VDEIKKNIRLVLIA
+275 VDEIKKNFRLVLIA
-289 NVMGAIS
+289 NAMGAIS
-296 MIGKDNDID
+296 MIGEDNDVD
-305 YDRTSYSSTSSY
+305 TD
-317 SKSNN
+317 SN
-322 QASSTS
+322 S
-328 NGKKTLSDEQIL
+328 KKTLSDEQIL
-340 KIRNNLLNAI
+340 KIRNNLLDAI
-350 DIEILIQGTDDN
+350 DAEMLIQGTDDN

-374 VYKYLTEMLN
+374 VYKFLTEKLN

-426 LFMPVGDFTVSRK
+426 LFMPAGDFTVSRK

>member
-130 NGSTKRTISWA
+130 NESTKKTTSWA
-141 NQLLSKADALYAKI
+141 NKLLSKADALYAKI

-163 IAGIIDDVTSQINSC
+163 IAGIVDDVTSQINSC

-187 AQLFNLGNDILEMGH
+187 AQMFNLGNDILEMGH
-202 DIASSLYVKKEQ
+202 DIATSLYNKKEQ
-214 ARTNLLGALSL
+214 ARSSLLGALGL

-231 TTDWKIASIKCTD
+231 TTDWKLASIKCTD
-244 AITLPVLKPVNVASS
+244 AITLPALKPVNVASS
-259 KRTSKKLSDKE
+259 TGTSKKLSDKE
-270 RISEV
+270 RINEA
-275 VDEIKKNIRLVLIA
+275 VDEIKKNFRLVLIA
-289 NVMGAIS
+289 NAMGAIS
-296 MIGKDNDID
+296 MIGEDNDVD
-305 YDRTSYSSTSSY
+305 TD
-317 SKSNN
+317 SN
-322 QASSTS
+322 S
-328 NGKKTLSDEQIL
+328 KKTLSDEQIL
-340 KIRNNLLNAI
+340 KIRNNLLDAI
-350 DIEILIQGTDDN
+350 DAEMLIQGTDDN

>member
-7 KTLRK
+7 KTLRE
-12 ASYEGIQFEVDS
+12 ASYEGIRFDVDS
-24 ATLTFGR
+24 ATLSFGR
-31 RTVTHE
+31 RTHE

-79 SQVGNDRRANHG
+79 SQVGTDRRANHG

-110 ITYDK
+110 ITYDR
-115 AKRICTFTLTFLEAG
+115 AKRFCTFTLTFLEAG
-130 NGSTKRTISWA
+130 NESTKKTTSWA

-163 IAGIIDDVTSQINSC
+163 IAGIVDDVTSQINSC

-187 AQLFNLGNDILEMGH
+187 AQMFNLGNDILEMGH
-202 DIASSLYVKKEQ
+202 DIATSLYNKKEQ
-214 ARTNLLGALSL
+214 ARSSLLGALGL

-231 TTDWKIASIKCTD
+231 TTDWKLASIKCTD

-259 KRTSKKLSDKE
+259 TGTSKKLSDKE
-270 RISEV
+270 RINEA
-275 VDEIKKNIRLVLIA
+275 VDEIKKNFRLVLIA
-289 NVMGAIS
+289 NAMGAIS
-296 MIGKDNDID
+296 MIGEDNDVD
-305 YDRTSYSSTSSY
+305 TD
-317 SKSNN
+317 SN
-322 QASSTS
+322 S
-328 NGKKTLSDEQIL
+328 KKTLSDEQIL
-340 KIRNNLLNAI
+340 KIRNNLLDAI
-350 DIEILIQGTDDN
+350 DAEMLIQGTDDN

-374 VYKYLTEMLN
+374 VYKFLTEKLN

>member
-12 ASYEGIQFEVDS
+12 VSYEGIQFDVDS
-24 ATLTFGR
+24 ATLSFGR

-37 FPQRDT
+37 FPQRDAP
-43 SYVEDLGKAT
+43 YVEDLGKAT

-79 SQVGNDRRANHG
+79 SQVGTDRRANHG

-97 LGSLEVTPIDNPS
+97 LGSLDVTPIDSPS
-110 ITYDK
+110 ITYDR
-115 AKRICTFTLTFLEAG
+115 AKRFCTFTLTFLEAG
-130 NGSTKRTISWA
+130 NESTKKTTSWA

-163 IAGIIDDVTSQINSC
+163 IAGIVDDVTSQINSC
-178 AAVLSSCQF
+178 AAVLSNCQF
-187 AQLFNLGNDILEMGH
+187 AQMFNLGNDILEMGH
-202 DIASSLYVKKEQ
+202 DIATSLYNKKEQ
-214 ARTNLLGALSL
+214 ARSSLLGALGL

-231 TTDWKIASIKCTD
+231 TTDWKLASIKCTD
-244 AITLPVLKPVNVASS
+244 AITLPALKPVNVASS
-259 KRTSKKLSDKE
+259 TGTSKKLSDKE
-270 RISEV
+270 RINEA
-275 VDEIKKNIRLVLIA
+275 VDEIKKNFRLVLIA
-289 NVMGAIS
+289 NAMGAIS
-296 MIGKDNDID
+296 MIGEDNDVD
-305 YDRTSYSSTSSY
+305 TD
-317 SKSNN
+317 SNN
-322 QASSTS
+322 
-328 NGKKTLSDEQIL
+328 KKTLSDEQIL
-340 KIRNNLLNAI
+340 KIRNNLLDAI
-350 DIEILIQGTDDN
+350 DAEMLIQGTDDN

-392 TLKQSEP
+392 TLKQSES

-426 LFMPVGDFTVSRK
+426 LFMPTGDFTVSRK

>member
-24 ATLTFGR
+24 ATLSFGR

-37 FPQRDT
+37 FPQRDAP
-43 SYVEDLGKAT
+43 YVEDLGKAT

-67 IDRSKRLIDKIE
+67 IDRSKKLIDKIE
-79 SQVGNDRRANHG
+79 SQVGSDRRANHG

-130 NGSTKRTISWA
+130 NESTKKTTSWA
-141 NQLLSKADALYAKI
+141 NKLLSKADALYAKI

-163 IAGIIDDVTSQINSC
+163 IAGIVDDVTSQINSC

-187 AQLFNLGNDILEMGH
+187 AQMFNLGNDILEMGH
-202 DIASSLYVKKEQ
+202 DIATSLYYKKEQ
-214 ARTNLLGALSL
+214 ARSSILGALGL

-231 TTDWKIASIKCTD
+231 TTDWKLASIKCTD

-259 KRTSKKLSDKE
+259 TGTSKKLSDKE
-270 RISEV
+270 RINEA
-275 VDEIKKNIRLVLIA
+275 VDEIKKNFRLVLIA
-289 NVMGAIS
+289 NAMGAIS
-296 MIGKDNDID
+296 MIGEDNDVD
-305 YDRTSYSSTSSY
+305 TD
-317 SKSNN
+317 SN
-322 QASSTS
+322 S
-328 NGKKTLSDEQIL
+328 KKTLSDEQIL

-350 DIEILIQGTDDN
+350 DTEMLIQGTDDN

-374 VYKYLTEMLN
+374 VYKFLSEKLN

>member
-12 ASYEGIQFEVDS
+12 ASYEGIQFDVDS
-24 ATLTFGR
+24 ATLSFGR

-37 FPQRDT
+37 FPQRDAP
-43 SYVEDLGKAT
+43 YVEDLGKAT

-79 SQVGNDRRANHG
+79 SQVGTDRRANHG

-97 LGSLEVTPIDNPS
+97 LGSLDVTPIDSPS
-110 ITYDK
+110 ITYDR
-115 AKRICTFTLTFLEAG
+115 AKRFCTFTLTFLEAG
-130 NGSTKRTISWA
+130 NESTKKTTSWA

-163 IAGIIDDVTSQINSC
+163 IAEIVDDVTSQINSC
-178 AAVLSSCQF
+178 AAVLSNCQF
-187 AQLFNLGNDILEMGH
+187 AQMFNLGNDILEIGH
-202 DIASSLYVKKEQ
+202 DIATSLYNKKEQ
-214 ARTNLLGALSL
+214 ARSSLLGALGL

-231 TTDWKIASIKCTD
+231 TTDWKLASIKCTD

-259 KRTSKKLSDKE
+259 TGTSKKLSDKE
-270 RISEV
+270 RINEA
-275 VDEIKKNIRLVLIA
+275 VDEIKKNFRLVLIA
-289 NVMGAIS
+289 NAMGAIS
-296 MIGKDNDID
+296 MIGEDNDVD
-305 YDRTSYSSTSSY
+305 TD
-317 SKSNN
+317 SN
-322 QASSTS
+322 S
-328 NGKKTLSDEQIL
+328 KKTLSDEQIL
-340 KIRNNLLNAI
+340 KIRNNLLDAI
-350 DIEILIQGTDDN
+350 DAEMLIQGTDDN

-426 LFMPVGDFTVSRK
+426 LFMPVGNFTVSRK

>member
-7 KTLRK
+7 KTLRE
-12 ASYEGIQFEVDS
+12 ASYEGIRFDVDS
-24 ATLTFGR
+24 ATLSFGR

-37 FPQRDT
+37 FPQRDAP
-43 SYVEDLGKAT
+43 YVEDLGKAT

-67 IDRSKRLIDKIE
+67 IDRSKRLIDKVE
-79 SQVGNDRRANHG
+79 SQVGTDRRANHG

-130 NGSTKRTISWA
+130 NESTKKTTSWA

-163 IAGIIDDVTSQINSC
+163 IAGIVDDVTSQINSC
-178 AAVLSSCQF
+178 AAVLSNCQF
-187 AQLFNLGNDILEMGH
+187 AQMFNLGNDILEMGH
-202 DIASSLYVKKEQ
+202 DIATSLYNKKEQ
-214 ARTNLLGALSL
+214 ARSSLLGALGL

-231 TTDWKIASIKCTD
+231 TTDWKLASIKCTD

-259 KRTSKKLSDKE
+259 TGTSKKLSDKE
-270 RISEV
+270 RINEA
-275 VDEIKKNIRLVLIA
+275 VDEIKKNFRLVLIA
-289 NVMGAIS
+289 NAMGAIS
-296 MIGKDNDID
+296 MIGEDNDVD
-305 YDRTSYSSTSSY
+305 TD
-317 SKSNN
+317 SN
-322 QASSTS
+322 S
-328 NGKKTLSDEQIL
+328 KKTLSDEQIL
-340 KIRNNLLNAI
+340 KIRNNLLDAI
-350 DIEILIQGTDDN
+350 DAEMLIQGTDDN

-374 VYKYLTEMLN
+374 VYKFLTEKLN

>member
-12 ASYEGIQFEVDS
+12 ASYEGIQFDVDS
-24 ATLTFGR
+24 ATLSFGR

-79 SQVGNDRRANHG
+79 SQVGTDRRANHG

-110 ITYDK
+110 ITYDR

-130 NGSTKRTISWA
+130 NESTKKTTSWA
-141 NQLLSKADALYAKI
+141 NKLLSKADALYAKI

-163 IAGIIDDVTSQINSC
+163 IAGIVDDVTSQINSC

-187 AQLFNLGNDILEMGH
+187 AQMFNLGNDILEMGH
-202 DIASSLYVKKEQ
+202 DIATSLYNKKEQ
-214 ARTNLLGALSL
+214 ARSSLLGALGL

-231 TTDWKIASIKCTD
+231 TTDWKLASIKCTD
-244 AITLPVLKPVNVASS
+244 AITLPALKPVNVASS
-259 KRTSKKLSDKE
+259 TGTSKKLSDKE
-270 RISEV
+270 RINEA
-275 VDEIKKNIRLVLIA
+275 VDEIKKNFRLVLIA
-289 NVMGAIS
+289 NAMGAIS
-296 MIGKDNDID
+296 MIGEDNDVD
-305 YDRTSYSSTSSY
+305 TD
-317 SKSNN
+317 SN
-322 QASSTS
+322 S
-328 NGKKTLSDEQIL
+328 KKTLSDEQIL

-350 DIEILIQGTDDN
+350 DTEMLIQGTDDN

-374 VYKYLTEMLN
+374 VYKFLSEKLN

>member
-7 KTLRK
+7 KTLRE
-12 ASYEGIQFEVDS
+12 ASYEGIRFDVDS
-24 ATLTFGR
+24 ATLSFGR

-79 SQVGNDRRANHG
+79 SQVGTDRRANHG

-130 NGSTKRTISWA
+130 NESTKKTTSWA
-141 NQLLSKADALYAKI
+141 NKLLSKADALYAKI

-163 IAGIIDDVTSQINSC
+163 IAGIVDDVTSQINSC

-187 AQLFNLGNDILEMGH
+187 AQMFNLGNDILEMGH
-202 DIASSLYVKKEQ
+202 DIATSLYNKKEQ
-214 ARTNLLGALSL
+214 ARSSILGALGL

-231 TTDWKIASIKCTD
+231 TTDWKLASIKCTD

-259 KRTSKKLSDKE
+259 TGTSKKLSDKE
-270 RISEV
+270 RINEA
-275 VDEIKKNIRLVLIA
+275 VDEIKKNFRLVLIA
-289 NVMGAIS
+289 NAMGAIS
-296 MIGKDNDID
+296 MIGEDNDVETD
-305 YDRTSYSSTSSY
+305 
-317 SKSNN
+317 SN
-322 QASSTS
+322 S
-328 NGKKTLSDEQIL
+328 KKTLSDEQIL
-340 KIRNNLLNAI
+340 KIRNNLLDAI
-350 DIEILIQGTDDN
+350 DVEMLIQGTDDN

-426 LFMPVGDFTVSRK
+426 LFMPVGNFTVSRK

>member
-12 ASYEGIQFEVDS
+12 ASYEGIQFDVDS
-24 ATLTFGR
+24 ATLSFGR

-79 SQVGNDRRANHG
+79 SQVGTDRRANHG

-110 ITYDK
+110 ITYDR
-115 AKRICTFTLTFLEAG
+115 AKRFCTFTLTFLEAG
-130 NGSTKRTISWA
+130 NESTKKTTSWA

-163 IAGIIDDVTSQINSC
+163 IAGIVDDVTSQINSC
-178 AAVLSSCQF
+178 AAVLSNCQF
-187 AQLFNLGNDILEMGH
+187 AQMFNLGNDILEMGH
-202 DIASSLYVKKEQ
+202 DIATSLYNKKEQ
-214 ARTNLLGALSL
+214 ARSSLLGALGL

-231 TTDWKIASIKCTD
+231 TTDWKLASIKCTD

-259 KRTSKKLSDKE
+259 TGTSKKLSDKE
-270 RISEV
+270 RINEA
-275 VDEIKKNIRLVLIA
+275 VDEIKKNFRLVLIA
-289 NVMGAIS
+289 NAMGAIS
-296 MIGKDNDID
+296 MIGEDNDID
-305 YDRTSYSSTSSY
+305 TD
-317 SKSNN
+317 SN
-322 QASSTS
+322 S
-328 NGKKTLSDEQIL
+328 KKTLSDEQIL
-340 KIRNNLLNAI
+340 KIRNNLLDAI
-350 DIEILIQGTDDN
+350 DAEMLIQGTDDN
-362 QDYLDLVDSYVA
+362 QDYLDLVDCYVA

-426 LFMPVGDFTVSRK
+426 LFMPVGNFTVSRK